1 MASPYRPNRY
11 LSASLRGERSIDRA
25 EQQAREQI
33 LRELEKAKAKAKAAA
48 QNQKGGKR

>member
-1 MASPYRPNRY
+1 MAPSYRPNRY
-11 LSASLRGERSIDRA
+11 FAPSLRGEKSIDAA

>member
-11 LSASLRGERSIDRA
+11 LSASLRGERAVDAA

-48 QNQKGGKR
+48 QNQKGGK